1 MDHLVL
7 ALTYKC
13 SYDAFVMSKDSLIEL
28 GHNDFNE
35 KIMGMF
41 YIKPNYAGRSSH
53 VN

>member
-7 ALTYKC
+7 VLTYKS
-13 SYDAFVMSKDSLIEL
+13 SYDAFVMSKHSLIEL
-28 GHNDFNE
+28 GDNDFNE

-41 YIKPNYAGRSSH
+41 YIKPNYPGRSSH